1 MPEPIPVDEFVA
13 LLNSHWNASNV
24 TKPVL
29 TQRNSGSEA
38 RIDLNR
44 GDYCIGVPGTPTLD
58 EIPLGNWNSVTRN
71 YSIGVEL
78 STRVSRQR
86 LYDLMAE
93 VRRIC
98 HAKRHDMSNFQRVQ
112 FVSFNESVDDSL
124 NIWQDTCDISL
135 TNESVTAET

>member
-24 TKPVL
+24 AKPVL
-29 TQRNSGSEA
+29 TQRNSGTTA

-58 EIPLGNWNSVTRN
+58 ETPIGNWSYVNRVYSVG
-71 YSIGVEL
+71 IEL

-86 LYDLMAE
+86 LYDLIAE

-98 HAKRHDMSNFQRVQ
+98 HAKRHDMTNFQRVQ

-124 NIWQDTCDISL
+124 NIWQATCDISL
-135 TNESVTAET
+135 TNESITAET